1 MKRRVTNQ
9 SKQIFSN
16 IWLEKLWKEIFDQ
29 RSGISSNRILILR
42 SKFTR
47 NCSVAFRATPQL
59 IQRWKFFF
67 SSEGI
72 ECQKLRSQSWNI
84 KIDRSK
90 RDGIPRRLVITFGGI
105 FKKREREKMKKKKRK
120 NGKKKGKMLERR
132 VIGGTGWIPFG
143 VVRSKFDWRTN
154 RRHWR
159 RNIRKLERPGEA
171 GTQPRIGQWPTIGS
185 HPIFACQFRGRYCA
199 VDNAP
204 IITLNGDHSYAHSAG
219 FKPPFRIHYRR
230 AAQIIAPMRA
240 ASRFFFSFS
249 PPNCRVLQVAS
260 IIDR

>member
-1 MKRRVTNQ
+1 M
-9 SKQIFSN
+9 SKV
-16 IWLEKLWKEIFDQ
+16 EKA
-29 RSGISSNRILILR
+29 R
-42 SKFTR
+42 
-47 NCSVAFRATPQL
+47 
-59 IQRWKFFF
+59 
-67 SSEGI
+67 
-72 ECQKLRSQSWNI
+72 QSWDI
-84 KIDRSK
+84 EIDRSK
-90 RDGIPRRLVITFGGI
+90 RDGIARTASSRRCVWRYIQKKKK
-105 FKKREREKMKKKKRK
+105 KKRERKWKRK
-120 NGKKKGKMLERR
+120 KEKWRKEGKMLERR

-240 ASRFFFSFS
+240 ASSFFFFFRPFLPPRPAGGIDYRSVGSSTFHLAFS
-249 PPNCRVLQVAS
+249 LAKITTRFVRRHRVSGCVISSRHFVSHLFPL
-260 IIDR
+260 

>member
-1 MKRRVTNQ
+1 M
-9 SKQIFSN
+9 SKV
-16 IWLEKLWKEIFDQ
+16 EKA
-29 RSGISSNRILILR
+29 R
-42 SKFTR
+42 
-47 NCSVAFRATPQL
+47 
-59 IQRWKFFF
+59 
-67 SSEGI
+67 
-72 ECQKLRSQSWNI
+72 QSWDI
-84 KIDRSK
+84 EIDRSK
-90 RDGIPRRLVITFGGI
+90 RDGIARTASSRRCVWRYIQKKKK
-105 FKKREREKMKKKKRK
+105 KKRERKWKRK
-120 NGKKKGKMLERR
+120 KEKWRKEGKMLERR

-240 ASRFFFSFS
+240 ASSFFFFFSPLPTAASCRWHRLSIGRFKYVSSGVFTSENHNEIRSAPSCLWLCYFVAALCVTPIPTVIKWSSFS
-249 PPNCRVLQVAS
+249 LRKLHG
-260 IIDR
+260 